1 MKKLISV
8 LAAAALM
15 CGQAFAIDEVRLAA
29 ALNSAERSDADKA
42 LDAARQPIA
51 VLSFLGLEEGM
62 TVMDVMASGG
72 WYTEVLSHAVGPQ
85 GKVLMHNNP
94 ASLARGTTAETV
106 NNRVNGRL
114 NNVERVENTF
124 DQLGVAPASVDLAI
138 THLNFHDVYN
148 ANPDNAMAM
157 LAAIKEALKSGGILG
172 IADHR
177 GNLGADNT
185 ALHRI
190 PLDTVAKA
198 ATDAG
203 FYVVGVS
210 DALYVDSDPR
220 TAGPLDES
228 LGRNT
233 DRILLKLMKP

>member
-85 GKVLMHNNP
+85 GKVMMHNNP

-157 LAAIKEALKSGGILG
+157 LAAIKDVLKSGGILG

-203 FYVVGVS
+203 FHVVGVS

>member
-157 LAAIKEALKSGGILG
+157 LAAIKDVLKSGGILG

-203 FYVVGVS
+203 FHVVGVS